1 MIINCRSIRSQSKR
15 INLATLLSDHQIDII
30 LGCESHLDHSF
41 LSSEILPSDYTIFRK
56 DRTLGGGG
64 VFIGIRNCLTAM
76 ADSSLST
83 DTELIWIKL
92 LTLNN
97 RSVYICSYY
106 RPPNNDLNSTI
117 QLRKSL
123 ETLHTNHQFNSS
135 IIILGGDFNLPDIS
149 WENGCGRVNPSPSY
163 GTEIN
168 NSLLDIVSDYHLEQL
183 VNETTQENHILD
195 LLFCSHLSMISEVL
209 TTPGISDHEA
219 VLFQL
224 NLKSVLYRNPDH
236 NIYLYHKGN
245 YENIQKCIADFRETW
260 LSTNPYNNTLE
271 HN

>member
-15 INLATLLSDHQIDII
+15 INLATLLSNHQIDII
-30 LGCESHLDHSF
+30 LGCESHLAIDHSF

-83 DTELIWIKL
+83 DAELIWIKL
-92 LTLNN
+92 LALNN

-123 ETLHTNHQFNSS
+123 ETLAT
-135 IIILGGDFNLPDIS
+135 
-149 WENGCGRVNPSPSY
+149 Y
-163 GTEIN
+163 
-168 NSLLDIVSDYHLEQL
+168 
-183 VNETTQENHILD
+183 
-195 LLFCSHLSMISEVL
+195 
-209 TTPGISDHEA
+209 
-219 VLFQL
+219 
-224 NLKSVLYRNPDH
+224 
-236 NIYLYHKGN
+236 
-245 YENIQKCIADFRETW
+245 
-260 LSTNPYNNTLE
+260 
-271 HN
+271 